1 MNCNVSI
8 HDVSPDNWNNVI
20 QILDHLKSKYNIKKV
35 SLLIIPGLNWDKE
48 KIAVLKKMQS
58 EGIELA
64 AHGWSHKS
72 KPIKNINHFFHSK
85 LISDDC
91 AEHLS
96 LSKADIIK
104 LMNDSYLWFHT
115 NNLKSPS
122 LYVPPAWAL
131 GDINKQDLL
140 NLPFSEVEVTSG
152 IFIDNNFF
160 FIPLIGFETKNYF
173 RYVIVKISN
182 FINYL
187 LYKSFGRIRIAI
199 HPNDFELLLKHDIDK
214 YLNKV
219 TTNFYFNELIE
230 E

>member
-48 KIAVLKKMQS
+48 KIATLRKMQL
-58 EGIELA
+58 EGMELA

-72 KPIKNINHFFHSK
+72 KPIKDINHFFHSK

-96 LSKADIIK
+96 LSKIDIIK
-104 LMNDSYLWFHT
+104 LMNDSYLWFHA